1 MAGIDPLF
9 VGGACERA
17 REWSSLR
24 LDDELSVLEEEI
36 LERHLAACAACR
48 EFDAGVRSATEAL
61 RSARL
66 EAPSRRISI
75 PAESAR
81 RTVRRRRAGLLA
93 AAALALGALVGSLA
107 ERPADPEPTAPTQV
121 SMLTRDATQLRDLQ
135 RTRFTTPPPVPPT
148 PANPPEGVI

>member
-61 RSARL
+61 RSARA
-66 EAPSRRISI
+66 EVPSRR
-75 PAESAR
+75 A
-81 RTVRRRRAGLLA
+81 VRRRRAGLLA
-93 AAALALGALVGSLA
+93 AAALAAGALVGSLA
-107 ERPADPEPTAPTQV
+107 ERPTDPEPATPTQV
-121 SMLTRDATQLRDLQ
+121 SMLTRDASQLRELP
-135 RTRFTTPPPVPPT
+135 RTRFTTPPPVPST
-148 PANPPEGVI
+148 PPNPPEGVI

>member
-61 RSARL
+61 RSARA
-66 EAPSRRISI
+66 EVPSRRVSI

-93 AAALALGALVGSLA
+93 AAALAAGALVGSLA
-107 ERPADPEPTAPTQV
+107 ERPTDPEPATPTQV
-121 SMLTRDATQLRDLQ
+121 SMLTRDASQLRELP
-135 RTRFTTPPPVPPT
+135 RTRFTTPPPVPST
-148 PANPPEGVI
+148 PPNPPEGVI